1 MHHPKVI
8 QRLSATFAAVALVVC
23 CASSASAAV
32 TQLPAVQL
40 TVNGDAVQFDPHLS
54 FDDTF
59 GVWLSDF
66 QLAGNGW
73 SITNGH
79 ASFVP
84 DPFLDY
90 GFSVKNLSLAAQTFT
105 FTFSVPF
112 SDGPYNVLD
121 SSHTSGVTDGRPN
134 PTGTVTI
141 TPGSGFT
148 FIHNPQVDG
157 AFVTGS
163 EISTGCALTGTPGF
177 STSCQGGSF
186 SSVTFGPTGAAG
198 TLSVIVSFVVSP
210 QDIYNAS
217 GQVSLSA
224 VAVPEPG
231 TALALGAGM
240 AFLFGVIARRRI
252 G

>member
-1 MHHPKVI
+1 MHQPKII
-8 QRLSATFAAVALVVC
+8 QRLSAVFAAVALAVC

-40 TVNGDAVQFDPHLS
+40 TVNGAAVALDAHLT
-54 FDDTF
+54 FNETF

-90 GFSVKNLSLAAQTFT
+90 GFSVKNVSLAAETFT

-112 SDGPYNVLD
+112 TDGPYNVLD

-134 PTGTVTI
+134 ATGTVTI
-141 TPGSGFT
+141 TPGGGFS
-148 FIHNPQVDG
+148 FVHNPQVDG
-157 AFVTGS
+157 VLIAGS
-163 EISTGCALTGTPGF
+163 AISTGCAPTGTPGF

-186 SSVTFGPTGAAG
+186 STVTFGPTGAAG
-198 TLSVIVSFVVSP
+198 TLGVIVSFVVSP
-210 QDIYNAS
+210 GDIYNAS

-224 VAVPEPG
+224 VPEPG
-231 TALALGAGM
+231 TGLALFAGM

>member
-1 MHHPKVI
+1 MHQPKII
-8 QRLSATFAAVALVVC
+8 QRLSAVFAAVALTLC
-23 CASSASAAV
+23 CASFSSAAV

-40 TVNGDAVQFDPHLS
+40 TVNGNAVQLDASLS

-66 QLAGNGW
+66 QGAGNGW
-73 SITNGH
+73 SVTNGH

-84 DPFLDY
+84 DPFIDY
-90 GFSVKNLSLAAQTFT
+90 GFSVKNLSAAAETFT

-134 PTGTVTI
+134 PTGTVTV

-148 FIHNPQVDG
+148 FVHNPQVDG
-157 AFVTGS
+157 VFIAGS
-163 EISTGCALTGTPGF
+163 AISTGCALTGTPGF
-177 STSCQGGSF
+177 SSSCQGGSF
-186 SSVTFGPTGAAG
+186 STVTFGPTNAAG

-224 VAVPEPG
+224 VPEPATG
-231 TALALGAGM
+231 LALFAGM
-240 AFLFGVIARRRI
+240 AVLFSVIARRRMS
-252 G
+252 